1 MQLEELKKALDDI
14 VKGKEFEKYMWKYL
28 QSELTGTIMYWQ
40 RDQLFNKSIG
50 ADGVKFGKY
59 SNESRDKGRY
69 RTRADRSQ
77 ATKKK
82 ANLEYTLID
91 TGDFYDKMYVKV
103 DRRSKTIDI
112 GSTTEHMDEMYD
124 NPAFNTHEFFGLTPH
139 SLRQIMKPLKI
150 EMARWVRLRILY
162 NRRL

>member
-14 VKGKEFEKYMWKYL
+14 VLGKEFEKYMWKYL

-59 SNESRDKGRY
+59 RNESRSKGRDLS
-69 RTRADRSQ
+69 RGEKR
-77 ATKKK
+77 K
-82 ANLEYTLID
+82 ARNIEYTLID

-112 GSTTEHMDEMYD
+112 GSTTEHMDEMYE

-150 EMARWVRLRILY
+150 EMARWVRYRILF
-162 NRRL
+162 NRKL